1 MIRERLARLRA
12 KVHEI
17 LSANLTPAGIGWAV
31 GIGLFIGALPLYGVH
46 IGVCL
51 VTARLLRL
59 NEAVMYAAANISNP
73 LFAPFL
79 IAAEIEI
86 GEYMRYGKVGGAVT
100 TAASGGSFL
109 DTLKTTPD
117 LFISCCYGSVALGIV
132 LGVVL
137 GPLAWAIARWR
148 QQRSRK

>member
-46 IGVCL
+46 FGVCL
-51 VTARLLRL
+51 VVARLFRL
-59 NEAVMYAAANISNP
+59 NEAVMYGAANISNP

-86 GEYMRYGKVGGAVT
+86 GEYMRYGTLDGVS
-100 TAASGGSFL
+100 TATFGHSFW

-148 QQRSRK
+148 QQRLGT